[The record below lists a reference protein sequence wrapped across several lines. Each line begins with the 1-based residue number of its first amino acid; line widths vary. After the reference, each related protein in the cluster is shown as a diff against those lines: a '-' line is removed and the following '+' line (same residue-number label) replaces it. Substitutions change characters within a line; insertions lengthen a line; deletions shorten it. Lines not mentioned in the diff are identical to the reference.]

1 MSIDRY
7 EDLNDMQLDVLREI
21 GNIGS
26 GNATTALSSMIGKM
40 VDIEVPRVQ
49 FLNFQDAIDAAGGA
63 EKNIAGVLVRINGDI
78 DGMILFLFEY
88 GLIDYILG
96 NLFGKTIENIDQLDD
111 IDRSALK
118 EIGNIMA
125 SSYVNAIAQLAGMNI
140 FVDIPE
146 LAVDMLG
153 AIVSVPAVEV
163 GEISDKLLFID
174 NNMIID
180 KVNVTSKILLVPSVS
195 SLDHIMTNLGVM

>member
-7 EDLNDMQLDVLREI
+7 EDLNDMQLDVLKEI

-26 GNATTALSSMIGKM
+26 GNATTALSAMIGKM

-49 FLNFQDAIDAAGGA
+49 FLSFQEAIDAAGGA

-78 DGMILFLFEY
+78 DGMILFLFEF

-96 NLFGKTIENIDQLDD
+96 SLFGKQITDIEALDD

-195 SLDHIMTNLGVM
+195 SLDHIMTNLGVV

>member
-7 EDLNDMQLDVLREI
+7 EDLNDMQLDVLKEI

-26 GNATTALSSMIGKM
+26 GNATTALSAMIGKM

-78 DGMILFLFEY
+78 DGMILFLFEFA
-88 GLIDYILG
+88 LIDYILG
-96 NLFGKTIENIDQLDD
+96 NLFGKKIENIDQLDD

>member
-7 EDLNDMQLDVLREI
+7 EDLNDMQLDVLKEI

-78 DGMILFLFEY
+78 DGMILFLFEFA
-88 GLIDYILG
+88 LIDYILG
-96 NLFGKTIENIDQLDD
+96 NLFGKKIENIDQLDD

>member
-7 EDLNDMQLDVLREI
+7 EDLNDMQLDVLKEI

-26 GNATTALSSMIGKM
+26 GNATTALSAMIGKM

-49 FLNFQDAIDAAGGA
+49 FLSFQDAIDAAGGA

-78 DGMILFLFEY
+78 DGMILFLFEF

-96 NLFGKTIENIDQLDD
+96 NLFGKTITDMDQLDD

-153 AIVSVPAVEV
+153 AIVSLPAVEV

>member
-26 GNATTALSSMIGKM
+26 GNATTALSAMIGKM

-78 DGMILFLFEY
+78 DGMILFLFEFA
-88 GLIDYILG
+88 LIDYILG
-96 NLFGKTIENIDQLDD
+96 NLFGKKIENIDQLDD

-140 FVDIPE
+140 LVDIPE

>member
-7 EDLNDMQLDVLREI
+7 EDLNDMQLDVLKEI

-49 FLNFQDAIDAAGGA
+49 FLKFQDAIDAAGGA

-78 DGMILFLFEY
+78 DGMILFLFEFA
-88 GLIDYILG
+88 LIDYILG
-96 NLFGKTIENIDQLDD
+96 NLFGKKIENIDQLDD

>member
-78 DGMILFLFEY
+78 DGRILFLFEY

>member
-63 EKNIAGVLVRINGDI
+63 EKNIAGKHCMTFWSIMPEEVTMPRIPRNVPW
-78 DGMILFLFEY
+78 
-88 GLIDYILG
+88 
-96 NLFGKTIENIDQLDD
+96 
-111 IDRSALK
+111 DR
-118 EIGNIMA
+118 I
-125 SSYVNAIAQLAGMNI
+125 
-140 FVDIPE
+140 
-146 LAVDMLG
+146 
-153 AIVSVPAVEV
+153 
-163 GEISDKLLFID
+163 
-174 NNMIID
+174 
-180 KVNVTSKILLVPSVS
+180 
-195 SLDHIMTNLGVM
+195 

>member
-78 DGMILFLFEY
+78 NGMILFLFEY
-88 GLIDYILG
+88 GFIDYILG
-96 NLFGKTIENIDQLDD
+96 NLFGKKIENIEQLDD

>member
-7 EDLNDMQLDVLREI
+7 EDLNDMQLDVLKEI

-49 FLNFQDAIDAAGGA
+49 FLNFQEAIDAAGGA

-78 DGMILFLFEY
+78 DGMILFLFEF

-96 NLFGKTIENIDQLDD
+96 SIFGKQITDIEALDD

-195 SLDHIMTNLGVM
+195 SLDHIMTNLGVV

>member
-96 NLFGKTIENIDQLDD
+96 NLFGK
-111 IDRSALK
+111 
-118 EIGNIMA
+118 
-125 SSYVNAIAQLAGMNI
+125 SS
-140 FVDIPE
+140 
-146 LAVDMLG
+146 
-153 AIVSVPAVEV
+153 
-163 GEISDKLLFID
+163 
-174 NNMIID
+174 
-180 KVNVTSKILLVPSVS
+180 
-195 SLDHIMTNLGVM
+195 

>member
-96 NLFGKTIENIDQLDD
+96 NLFGKKIENIEQLDD

>member
-78 DGMILFLFEY
+78 NGMILFLFEY

-96 NLFGKTIENIDQLDD
+96 NLFGKKIENIEQLDD

>member
-7 EDLNDMQLDVLREI
+7 EDLNDMQLDVLKEI

-26 GNATTALSSMIGKM
+26 GNATTALSAMIGKM

-78 DGMILFLFEY
+78 DGMILFLFEFA
-88 GLIDYILG
+88 LIDYILG
-96 NLFGKTIENIDQLDD
+96 NLFGKKIENIDQLDD

-195 SLDHIMTNLGVM
+195 SLGHIMTNLGVM

>member
-7 EDLNDMQLDVLREI
+7 EDLNDMQLDVLKEI

-78 DGMILFLFEY
+78 DGMILFLFEFA
-88 GLIDYILG
+88 LIDYILG
-96 NLFGKTIENIDQLDD
+96 NLFGKKIENIDQLDD

-153 AIVSVPAVEV
+153 AIVSVPAIEV

-195 SLDHIMTNLGVM
+195 SLGHIMTNLGVM

>member
-7 EDLNDMQLDVLREI
+7 EDLNDMQLDVLKEI

-26 GNATTALSSMIGKM
+26 GNATTALSAMIGKM

-49 FLNFQDAIDAAGGA
+49 FLSFQDAIDAAGGA

-78 DGMILFLFEY
+78 DGMILFLFEF

-96 NLFGKTIENIDQLDD
+96 NLFGKTITDMDQLDD

>member
-7 EDLNDMQLDVLREI
+7 EDLNDMQLDVLKEI

-26 GNATTALSSMIGKM
+26 GNATTALSAMIGKM

-49 FLNFQDAIDAAGGA
+49 FLSFQDAIDAAGGA

-78 DGMILFLFEY
+78 DGMILFLFEFA
-88 GLIDYILG
+88 LIDYILG
-96 NLFGKTIENIDQLDD
+96 NLFGKKIENIDQLDD

>member
-78 DGMILFLFEY
+78 NGMILFLFEY

-96 NLFGKTIENIDQLDD
+96 NLFGKKIENIEQLDD

-195 SLDHIMTNLGVM
+195 SLDHIMTNIRE